1 MKTQRP
7 EEYLK
12 DPVNAGR
19 IIHRLLSQ
27 KYGELK
33 KAPGAAERCLS
44 ASVSSAIRGERLDEA
59 LVEQMEFIDLLALIH
74 AIKLDEEYGGTYLD
88 SSEHYG
94 NDEQCLY
101 CICHMMF
108 FLINARKQN
117 TVIDQ
122 FLALPVKAFYDALE
136 REVNTKEL
144 KAEYQIMRKKCED
157 ELGLADRFD
166 TISIGDLLGVCEE
179 KVKKVW
185 VPSCYEPQEFAD
197 RIRGVYRLAG
207 RLLINPF
214 LIVRPERFRM
224 DDMRD
229 KYALKDDGT
238 DEDML
243 YDLPEDGED
252 DAIGVKK

>member
-19 IIHRLLSQ
+19 IIHRLLSLN
-27 KYGELK
+27 YGELRK
-33 KAPGAAERCLS
+33 LSEATGRNIS
-44 ASVSSAIRGERLDEA
+44 ASVSSTIRGEMLDKA
-59 LVEQMEFIDLLALIH
+59 LVDQMEFIDLLALIR
-74 AIKLDEEYGGTYLD
+74 AIKLDHEYGGTYMD
-88 SSEHYG
+88 SSKRYG
-94 NDEQCLY
+94 NDEQCIY
-101 CICHMMF
+101 CICQMMF

-117 TVIDQ
+117 AVIGQ

-144 KAEYQIMRKKCED
+144 TAEYQIMKKKCGE
-157 ELGLADRFD
+157 ELGLAERFD
-166 TISIGDLLGVCEE
+166 TISIGDLLDVCDD
-179 KVKKVW
+179 KVRKPW
-185 VPSCYEPQEFAD
+185 VPSGYEPQEFAD
-197 RIRGVYRLAG
+197 RIRRVYRLAG

-214 LIVRPERFRM
+214 LIVWPERFRM
-224 DDMRD
+224 DDIRD

-252 DAIGVKK
+252 DA